1 MAEKNKCERR
11 MIEMRAVEN
20 DENKMLIEGY
30 AITFE
35 QPATHEYGGRKFTE
49 TIKRGAL
56 DKTDMKDVPM
66 RYNHNDNVM
75 IMARTRNKSL
85 RLVVDEKGL
94 KVEADL
100 IDTQS
105 NRDIYKAIQEGLID
119 KMSFA
124 FTVADKG
131 DKWSFGD
138 KETTREVTDIA
149 KLWDVSCV
157 DTPFYDSTSI
167 YARSLELLDSEK
179 RRLDS
184 LREAELLKQKIILKG
199 KV

>member
-11 MIEMRAVEN
+11 IIEMRAVEN

-35 QPATHEYGGRKFTE
+35 QPATHDYGGRKFTE

-85 RLVVDEKGL
+85 RLTVDRKGL
-94 KVEADL
+94 KVEAEL

-138 KETTREVTDIA
+138 RETAREVTSIA

-184 LREAELLKQKIILKG
+184 LREAAILKQKIIVKG
-199 KV
+199 KI